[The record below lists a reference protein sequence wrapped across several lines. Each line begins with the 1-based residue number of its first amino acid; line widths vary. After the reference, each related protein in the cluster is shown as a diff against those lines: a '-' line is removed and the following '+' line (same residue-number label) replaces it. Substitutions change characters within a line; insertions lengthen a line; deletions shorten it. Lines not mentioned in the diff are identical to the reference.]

1 MYIRG
6 TSRRGTRAQWAHPRG
21 GASGAANPLPIGHAD
36 CPLAYEYYPTAGPN
50 TAERGSV
57 PDSSRLSGVPT
68 FTPSGGAPSGL
79 EVLAA
84 AAMADHTMPS
94 SAAEDGLRALHRPG
108 PYNPSAA
115 VPPKVV
121 KKLLALDFVEMSE
134 LRADFWPEDPS
145 ASDAS
150 TGPRRTGKPPV
161 TTTRSWLECYSRMAA
176 VLTSRFPEKA
186 AELWAY
192 QTTILHAA
200 HTYEG
205 ANWVAYD
212 RLYRREML
220 AAKNLNWSV
229 PNQRLYG
236 EAFMGRAKRNPQ
248 CPHCLSEDHAAA
260 GCPHNPNPP
269 IVGWFQ
275 GTPQIQ
281 FGPATSA
288 QPGSMPPIKPTSQQ
302 EVCRNFNGNRCR
314 FTRCRYLHIC
324 TDCLGPH
331 RQPLSGRGAPGR
343 SGTPAQPRLGRS
355 HPYASGAKLGSDQ
368 Q

>member
-1 MYIRG
+1 MATG
-6 TSRRGTRAQWAHPRG
+6 GDSATPPPLDPTAQFTPAQLAIIQG
-21 GASGAANPLPIGHAD
+21 LISTASGRPDPSSAD
-36 CPLAYEYYPTAGPN
+36 RAPLAPTDRPAGPSSL
-50 TAERGSV
+50 TGPHTTERGSV
-57 PDSSRLSGVPT
+57 PDPSRLSGVPT

-115 VPPKVV
+115 VPPKVA

-134 LRADFWPEDPS
+134 LRADFWPDDPS

-205 ANWVAYD
+205 TNWVAYD

-220 AAKNLNWSV
+220 AEKNLNWSV

-236 EAFMGRAKRNPQ
+236 EAFTGRAKRNP
-248 CPHCLSEDHAAA
+248 
-260 GCPHNPNPP
+260 
-269 IVGWFQ
+269 
-275 GTPQIQ
+275 
-281 FGPATSA
+281 
-288 QPGSMPPIKPTSQQ
+288 
-302 EVCRNFNGNRCR
+302 
-314 FTRCRYLHIC
+314 
-324 TDCLGPH
+324 
-331 RQPLSGRGAPGR
+331 
-343 SGTPAQPRLGRS
+343 
-355 HPYASGAKLGSDQ
+355 
-368 Q
+368 